1 MRTQTRIR
9 LTDAER
15 ARAAT
20 AFHETG
26 HAVAAVLAG
35 ARITEAVLRG
45 PSDGHCSYVDLPDS
59 ADARVAVAGVW
70 AATRWR
76 LGEVPNWR
84 EVRDELA
91 TQPADY
97 AVVAAAAPGTDPY
110 AVGRDLE
117 TVWPAV
123 RALAADLYAFGRLG
137 HRQVTAALGLPLWG
151 IEYSPVAA
159 GIRSGFWAPPARSD
173 RR

>member
-15 ARAAT
+15 DRAAT
-20 AFHETG
+20 AFHEVG

-35 ARITEAVLRG
+35 ARITEVVLNA
-45 PSDGHCSYVDLPDS
+45 DGDGRCETVDLPDY
-59 ADARVAVAGVW
+59 ADARVAVAGAW

-76 LGEVPNWR
+76 TGAVPDR
-84 EVRDELA
+84 RDVRDELA
-91 TQPADY
+91 TQPADFSM
-97 AVVAAAAPGTDPY
+97 VAAAPGTDPY

-123 RALAADLYAFGRLG
+123 RTLAADLYAFGRLR
-137 HRQVTAALGLPLWG
+137 HRQVTEALGLPLWG
-151 IEYSPVAA
+151 VEYSPVAA